1 MNRYLNVE
9 VLGLDDAFWLG
20 MTLHIAKGDFD
31 SPATKTKRSSTPYPR
46 LWPWMPAP
54 VRLPL
59 PKLSSSILD
68 DPGFQI
74 LISFKLHELFS
85 DRFPEIFR
93 NLVAEKIKLF
103 VLHDLDYSNNK
114 QITSDDIPFQ
124 RYHLPMVW
132 AGLPRLSLL
141 LPGPSTFLFW

>member
-59 PKLSSSILD
+59 PKLSSSMLD

-93 NLVAEKIKLF
+93 NLVAEMIKIF
-103 VLHDLDYSNNK
+103 VLNGLDHLINK
-114 QITSDDIPFQ
+114 QITSFLDDIPF
-124 RYHLPMVW
+124 
-132 AGLPRLSLL
+132 
-141 LPGPSTFLFW
+141 